1 MNKRLIPI
9 LITAISIAIIA
20 LISVQIYWIN
30 SAVTLKQEEFKRN
43 ATEVLSNVVDKLE
56 KDETLSKLR
65 SHEEAQFLFF
75 DEDSLTELSHTLD
88 KLAESIV
95 DYSDDSTYEHI
106 VFKEIHKNDNS
117 LEINIT
123 EEEAGKRVTRQITT
137 DAEEKNWT
145 EEEKY
150 LINEHIAL
158 KLDVKKNK
166 EKLEVIHEEI
176 NIDSLVEMRMEH
188 KTAFVG
194 DIVKRLMEVN
204 LFDDIE
210 GRVDKEGL
218 DSLLAAE
225 LSNKGINTIFEF
237 GIYRQNGEVVLE
249 STEDSSCL
257 RETETKMKLF
267 PNDILDSKAFL
278 KLHFPKQNYFLIQ
291 QIWWMLCSSI
301 FIVIAIIVVFF
312 YAIRTII
319 SQKEVSEI
327 KNDFINNMTHE
338 LKTPIS
344 TISLACEALSDSS
357 IAQEPGVS
365 SRYIHMINDE
375 NKRLGL
381 LVENVLQ
388 SAILDRE
395 AFKLKLEVL
404 DIHQLIA
411 SAVNKLE
418 MQVNKRGGQIS
429 CNLVADKFN
438 LSLDKVHI
446 GNVVSNLID
455 NAIKYSEDEPKINIT
470 TASQANNFKLTVTDN
485 GIGITLE
492 NQKKIFDKLYRVP
505 TGNMHNTKGFGLGL
519 SYVKLIVEKHNGTVY
534 VNSSVNKGSTFSIE
548 LPINDDRKN

>member
-1 MNKRLIPI
+1 
-9 LITAISIAIIA
+9 
-20 LISVQIYWIN
+20 
-30 SAVTLKQEEFKRN
+30 
-43 ATEVLSNVVDKLE
+43 
-56 KDETLSKLR
+56 
-65 SHEEAQFLFF
+65 
-75 DEDSLTELSHTLD
+75 
-88 KLAESIV
+88 
-95 DYSDDSTYEHI
+95 
-106 VFKEIHKNDNS
+106 
-117 LEINIT
+117 
-123 EEEAGKRVTRQITT
+123 
-137 DAEEKNWT
+137 
-145 EEEKY
+145 
-150 LINEHIAL
+150 
-158 KLDVKKNK
+158 
-166 EKLEVIHEEI
+166 
-176 NIDSLVEMRMEH
+176 
-188 KTAFVG
+188 
-194 DIVKRLMEVN
+194 
-204 LFDDIE
+204 
-210 GRVDKEGL
+210 
-218 DSLLAAE
+218 
-225 LSNKGINTIFEF
+225 
-237 GIYRQNGEVVLE
+237 
-249 STEDSSCL
+249 
-257 RETETKMKLF
+257 
-267 PNDILDSKAFL
+267 
-278 KLHFPKQNYFLIQ
+278 
-291 QIWWMLCSSI
+291 
-301 FIVIAIIVVFF
+301 VIAIIVVFF

-357 IAQEPGVS
+357 IAQEPGIS

-388 SAILDRE
+388 SAILDRG

-505 TGNMHNTKGFGLGL
+505 TGNLHNTKGFGLGL
-519 SYVKLIVEKHNGTVY
+519 SYVKMIVEKHNGTVF
-534 VNSSVNKGSTFSIE
+534 VNSSANKGSTFTIE